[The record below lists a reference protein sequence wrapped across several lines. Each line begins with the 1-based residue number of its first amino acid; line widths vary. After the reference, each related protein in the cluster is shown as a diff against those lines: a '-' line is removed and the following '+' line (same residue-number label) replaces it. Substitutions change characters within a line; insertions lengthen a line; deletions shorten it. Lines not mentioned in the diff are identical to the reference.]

1 MGLQTEI
8 IGLSIAYT
16 LLAALLLLIALR
28 ARIPWPLK
36 IAIAVLTGAFY
47 CVAFFRTEGLPGWSA
62 SAPLPPQFQLLWAR
76 VVEPNPLDQDP
87 GAVHVWIEE
96 LDAANI
102 PSGQPRAY
110 RLPYSPALAR
120 KVEAAREQILKGHP
134 TGGRAVD
141 IGTGKGQAA
150 PEGPANV
157 ATLRPSAAPG
167 GDPASGGPLDLS
179 FLMGQSGNIEFELLP
194 GPTLPAKDLPPDD
207 AGGEVQR
214 PRGQR

>member
-8 IGLSIAYT
+8 IGLSIAYA
-16 LLAALLLLIALR
+16 LLAALLLVIALR

-36 IAIAVLTGAFY
+36 IAVVLLTSAFY

-62 SAPLPPQFQLLWAR
+62 TAPLPSQFQLLWAR

-87 GAVHVWIEE
+87 GAVHVWVEE
-96 LDAANI
+96 LDTANL

-110 RLPYSPALAR
+110 RLPYSPALAGR
-120 KVEAAREQILKGHP
+120 VEAARAEILKGHP
-134 TGGRAVD
+134 IGGRAVD
-141 IGTGKGQAA
+141 IGTGHGQSA

-157 ATLRPSAAPG
+157 STLRPSAAPG

-179 FLMGQSGNIEFELLP
+179 FLTGQSGNIEFEPLLAP
-194 GPTLPAKDLPPDD
+194 ILPAKDAPPDD
-207 AGGEVQR
+207 TAREVQR
-214 PRGQR
+214 PRIPR

>member
-16 LLAALLLLIALR
+16 LLAALLLVIALR
-28 ARIPWPLK
+28 ASIAWPLK
-36 IAIAVLTGAFY
+36 VAIVVVTSAFY

-96 LDAANI
+96 LDAANL

-134 TGGRAVD
+134 IGGRAVD
-141 IGTGKGQAA
+141 IGTGNGQAA

-157 ATLRPSAAPG
+157 STLRPSTAPG

-179 FLMGQSGNIEFELLP
+179 FLMGQSGNIEFEPLP
-194 GPTLPAKDLPPDD
+194 GSILPAKDLPPDD
-207 AGGEVQR
+207 AARETQP
-214 PRGQR
+214 PRVRR